1 MKIVSVFGRL
11 LLSVSE
17 RLRRLASRLGVTD
30 TGRDSTLIGTTRG
43 KDPVLIGKRTFSL
56 VTGVYKDPVL
66 IWDVLE
72 GPYHRDEFDDDELL
86 SVGIDDNL
94 EYFLVVKLQE
104 DGAVGIVN
112 FWVETAEEAYDIVE
126 HFKTNIEPLEI
137 T

>member
-1 MKIVSVFGRL
+1 MKIASVFGRL

-17 RLRRLASRLGVTD
+17 RLKRLASRLGVTD
-30 TGRDSTLIGTTRG
+30 TGRDSTLIFTTRG
-43 KDPVLIGKRTFSL
+43 KDPVLIGKRTFGL

-72 GPYHRDEFDDDELL
+72 GPFYRGDYEEDELFYADAPHDL
-86 SVGIDDNL
+86 D
-94 EYFLVVKLQE
+94 YFLVVKLQE
-104 DGAVGIVN
+104 DGKVGIVN

>member
-1 MKIVSVFGRL
+1 MKIASVFGRL

-17 RLRRLASRLGVTD
+17 RLKRLASRLGVTD
-30 TGRDSTLIGTTRG
+30 TGRDSTLIGTI
-43 KDPVLIGKRTFSL
+43 KDNA
-56 VTGVYKDPVL
+56 VL
-66 IWDVLE
+66 IWDVID
-72 GPYHRDEFDDDELL
+72 GPYHREEFDDDELL
-86 SVGIDDNL
+86 SAGIDDNL

>member
-1 MKIVSVFGRL
+1 MKIASVFGRL

-17 RLRRLASRLGVTD
+17 RLKRLASRLGVTD
-30 TGRDSTLIGTTRG
+30 TGRDSTLTDTTR
-43 KDPVLIGKRTFSL
+43 DNL
-56 VTGVYKDPVL
+56 VL
-66 IWDVLE
+66 IWDVVD
-72 GPYHRDEFDDDELL
+72 GPYHREEFDDDELL
-86 SVGIDDNL
+86 SIGIDDNL

-137 T
+137 TG

>member
-1 MKIVSVFGRL
+1 MKIASVFGLL

-17 RLRRLASRLGVTD
+17 RLKRLANRLGTMGSGEVD
-30 TGRDSTLIGTTRG
+30 TPLVGTT
-43 KDPVLIGKRTFSL
+43 KVDN
-56 VTGVYKDPVL
+56 PVL
-66 IWDVLE
+66 IWDVVD

-104 DGAVGIVN
+104 NGAVGIVN

>member
-1 MKIVSVFGRL
+1 MKIASVFGRL

-17 RLRRLASRLGVTD
+17 RLKRLASRLGVTD
-30 TGRDSTLIGTTRG
+30 TGKGSTLTGTI
-43 KDPVLIGKRTFSL
+43 KD
-56 VTGVYKDPVL
+56 KDPVL

-72 GPYHRDEFDDDELL
+72 GPYHREEFDDDELL
-86 SVGIDDNL
+86 SIGIDDNL